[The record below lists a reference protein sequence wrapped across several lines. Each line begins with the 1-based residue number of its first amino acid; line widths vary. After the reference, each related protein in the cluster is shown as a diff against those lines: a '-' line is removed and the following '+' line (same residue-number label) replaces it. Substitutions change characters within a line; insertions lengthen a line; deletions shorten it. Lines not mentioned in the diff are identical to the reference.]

1 MYLQEMK
8 KQIEQVLNDKY
19 LLSIVLQINLKED
32 KFDFFLPLFNYV
44 KILNKKILEI
54 FKDFQKALT
63 KNTEID
69 NIFFQNGFLNIKLKR
84 VNFSQKI
91 LLNVLDSGHNYCQ
104 KDINYQTI
112 VLDYSSPNIAKNFSI
127 GHLRSTIIGNA
138 LKKIYQKL
146 GFKTVSINHLGDWG
160 TQFGKMILAYRK
172 WAKQENMIQNPLN
185 ELQRVYVL
193 FHQEALKDEKLNEEA
208 RQIFYLLEN
217 KDKEITDLWNWFKK
231 ISLKEFY
238 KIYDLLGVSFD
249 YYLGESF
256 FHDKATEL
264 LEELKDKNLI
274 VLDDEAYIMTLDKDI
289 PPVLIQKKNGSTL
302 YLTRDIACVLYRY
315 HTFNFDKC
323 LYVVGNEQ
331 KLHYQQLQLVIDK
344 IGYKKLK
351 LEHINFGLVL
361 FHNMKIS
368 TRQSNSFSLIDIIN
382 KAQKEVQNIIKNKH
396 FDPEKI
402 HTISQKIA
410 IGAVVFNDL
419 KNDRHLDIDFNLD
432 AMLKFEGNTGPYL
445 QYTVVRFNS
454 IIHKIA
460 FDSCEFTKHDFNVY
474 YQQFH
479 YYVLIRLIDQFD
491 VILEKVKEAN
501 MPSILARYLFQLAKC
516 ANKFYEKE
524 KILNINDLTLQY
536 ANILL
541 IKNFLIV
548 LKEGLNILGVP
559 ILEQM

>member
-1 MYLQEMK
+1 M
-8 KQIEQVLNDKY
+8 
-19 LLSIVLQINLKED
+19 
-32 KFDFFLPLFNYV
+32 FNYV

-256 FHDKATEL
+256 
-264 LEELKDKNLI
+264 
-274 VLDDEAYIMTLDKDI
+274 
-289 PPVLIQKKNGSTL
+289 S
-302 YLTRDIACVLYRY
+302 
-315 HTFNFDKC
+315 
-323 LYVVGNEQ
+323 
-331 KLHYQQLQLVIDK
+331 
-344 IGYKKLK
+344 
-351 LEHINFGLVL
+351 
-361 FHNMKIS
+361 
-368 TRQSNSFSLIDIIN
+368 
-382 KAQKEVQNIIKNKH
+382 
-396 FDPEKI
+396 
-402 HTISQKIA
+402 
-410 IGAVVFNDL
+410 
-419 KNDRHLDIDFNLD
+419 
-432 AMLKFEGNTGPYL
+432 
-445 QYTVVRFNS
+445 
-454 IIHKIA
+454 
-460 FDSCEFTKHDFNVY
+460 
-474 YQQFH
+474 
-479 YYVLIRLIDQFD
+479 
-491 VILEKVKEAN
+491 
-501 MPSILARYLFQLAKC
+501 
-516 ANKFYEKE
+516 
-524 KILNINDLTLQY
+524 
-536 ANILL
+536 
-541 IKNFLIV
+541 
-548 LKEGLNILGVP
+548 
-559 ILEQM
+559 